1 MKRIER
7 EKLVIGDMIAL
18 YCRKHHGIDNGM
30 LCDECVQLLSYARH
44 RLDLCPHGDRKPSC
58 RKCEIHCYSREK
70 RELIRAVMRYVGP
83 RMLFIH
89 PLTALRHLIYE
100 LK

>member
-7 EKLVIGDMIAL
+7 EKLVIGDMIAI
-18 YCRKHHGIDNGM
+18 YCRKHHRIDNDV

-44 RLDLCPHGDRKPSC
+44 RLDLCP
-58 RKCEIHCYSREK
+58 KCEIHCYSREK
-70 RELIRAVMRYVGP
+70 REQIRAVMRYVGP